1 MDFRKLSDWTVRLL
15 YLQVAISAVCVVT
28 GTLEYGVL
36 IDMQE
41 GNFASQADMIQV
53 AEANDTR
60 QAFVGVFQF
69 LIFVVSGIWILRWI
83 YVACSNARDL
93 AAGPMKFSPGW
104 SVGWYFIPILLLWKP
119 YQAMKEIWRVS
130 ADPRNPDSVPDSGLL
145 SLWWF
150 FFIVATLSGNAS
162 FRLTL
167 RAQEIGE
174 LQAANVVTLVSDIAS
189 IPLAIALMAIVR
201 RIRDN
206 QEHAR
211 ATVHAPEPQHAA
223 GATI

>member
-1 MDFRKLSDWTVRLL
+1 MGFGKLSNWTVRLL
-15 YLQVAISAVCVVT
+15 YLQVAISAVCIVT

-36 IDMQE
+36 SDMRD
-41 GNFASQADMIQV
+41 GDFASQAEMLQV
-53 AEANDTR
+53 VEANDIR
-60 QAFVGVFQF
+60 QAIVGLFQF

-93 AAGPMKFSPGW
+93 AVGPMKFSPGW
-104 SVGWYFIPILLLWKP
+104 SVGWYFVPILLLWKP

-150 FFIVATLSGNAS
+150 FYIVAMLSGNAS
-162 FRLTL
+162 FRLSL
-167 RAQEIGE
+167 RAQEVGE
-174 LQAANVVTLVSDIAS
+174 LLAANVVTLVSDIAS
-189 IPLAIALMAIVR
+189 IPFALVLAVIVR
-201 RIRDN
+201 RIHDN

-223 GATI
+223 GVTI